1 MGAVRER
8 SMKAVLDLLADFCRA
23 GLRPSTPLAKSVVLA
38 LAVKL
43 VAIVSIWLIWFS
55 GDARPPAD
63 AATLAHLI
71 GPTAPLP

>member
-1 MGAVRER
+1 
-8 SMKAVLDLLADFCRA
+8 MKAVLDSLADFCRA
-23 GLRPSTPLAKSVVLA
+23 GLQPATPLAKAIALA
-38 LAVKL
+38 LVVKL

>member
-1 MGAVRER
+1 
-8 SMKAVLDLLADFCRA
+8 MKAVLDSLADFFRA
-23 GLRPSTPLAKSVVLA
+23 GLRPPTPLGRAIVLA

-43 VAIVSIWLIWFS
+43 VAIATIWLVWFS

-71 GPTAPLP
+71 GPTAPP